1 MATSE
6 ALRGIYQDLKDLT
19 AEGSLLYDKIEYV
32 KKNGK
37 LPSAPKGD
45 TELYAMDYAQVK
57 DKIRR
62 LNDLISKTKTK
73 LKPSAKPHRQSKI
86 NEWQIKLANAEM
98 ERETLIRRKREI
110 ENVR

>member
-1 MATSE
+1 MAKSE
-6 ALRGIYQDLKDLT
+6 ALSSIYTDLKDLT
-19 AEGSLLYDKIEYV
+19 AEGALLYDKIAYV
-32 KKNGK
+32 KQNGS
-37 LPSAPKGD
+37 LPAPPKRD

-73 LKPSAKPHRQSKI
+73 LKPSAKPHSQKKI
-86 NEWQIKLANAEM
+86 NEWEIKLANAEM
-98 ERETLIRRKREI
+98 EREALVRRKSEI